1 MMTAAAKYRIVEWT
15 SVFRDGSRKVAY
27 ELQSQNASNPKQWT
41 TLGTSPTLA
50 YARKALLF
58 YTPNGGSGIS

>member
-1 MMTAAAKYRIVEWT
+1 MTIGVAKYRVVEWT

-27 ELQSQNASNPKQWT
+27 ELQSQNATNPKQWN
-41 TLGTSPTLA
+41 TLRTSPTLV

-58 YTPNGGSGIS
+58 YAPIAGYGIS

>member
-27 ELQSQNASNPKQWT
+27 ELQSQNGSNPKQ
-41 TLGTSPTLA
+41 
-50 YARKALLF
+50 
-58 YTPNGGSGIS
+58 

>member
-1 MMTAAAKYRIVEWT
+1 MTIGIAKYRIVEWT

-27 ELQSQNASNPKQWT
+27 ELQSQNASNPKQWN

-50 YARKALLF
+50 YARIALLF
-58 YTPNGGSGIS
+58 YAQIGGYGIS